1 MVTANI
7 EARVLVP
14 MASALAE
21 KVREGGVLVLSGILR
36 EQEDVIREAF
46 EASFETL
53 EVLAQDGWIAL
64 VLRRLGPLP
73 NRASAAQLPR

>member
-1 MVTANI
+1 MTANI

-21 KVREGGVLVLSGILR
+21 KVREGGCSSSR
-36 EQEDVIREAF
+36 AFFANKKTVIREAF
-46 EASFETL
+46 EGSFETL
-53 EVLAQDGWIAL
+53 EVLAQDGWIAV

-73 NRASAAQLPR
+73 SKASAAQVPR